1 MEYHNFSFDSPKA
14 MSRPVKAKA
23 PEVQTTKDTMDANAN
38 VTVRKPKGRKPKA
51 VTFKEPEAPKEEP
64 EVPKE
69 EPKEEAKSSPVAVKA
84 PEVQNKTS
92 MALVSQIAQLV
103 AQRDAEFLKAVATDY
118 KLNYEELVAKYLV
131 KAPEVKKK
139 REVKVKVTKEGEEGP
154 RCKGVTAK
162 KEQCSFQPL
171 KGGCFCKRHMPKE
184 AEAPKE
190 AVTPLPGAAGEETAL
205 SELMVIF
212 TPETP
217 TKSHDDDDATQYVGS
232 PRSLLASFE

>member
-1 MEYHNFSFDSPKA
+1 
-14 MSRPVKAKA
+14 
-23 PEVQTTKDTMDANAN
+23 MDANAN
-38 VTVRKPKGRKPKA
+38 VTVRKAAPKVTKPKVA
-51 VTFKEPEAPKEEP
+51 KAPKEP

-69 EPKEEAKSSPVAVKA
+69 APEVPKEPEPEVEAKSSPVEAKE

-92 MALVSQIAQLV
+92 MALVAQLTQLV
-103 AQRDAEFLKAVATDY
+103 AQRDAEFLKTIAADY
-118 KLNYEELVAKYLV
+118 KLDYEELVAKYLV

-139 REVKVKVTKEGEEGP
+139 REVKVKVTKDGEEI

-171 KGGCFCKRHMPKE
+171 KGQCFCKRHLPKE
-184 AEAPKE
+184 EAPKE
-190 AVTPLPGAAGEETAL
+190 APKEAPATEETPL

-217 TKSHDDDDATQYVGS
+217 VKTQDEDATQDLNT
-232 PRSLLASFE
+232 PRSLLVDFE

>member
-1 MEYHNFSFDSPKA
+1 
-14 MSRPVKAKA
+14 
-23 PEVQTTKDTMDANAN
+23 MDANAN
-38 VTVRKPKGRKPKA
+38 VTVRKYKGRKPKS
-51 VTFKEPEAPKEEP
+51 VTFKEPEVPEEVPEAPKEEP
-64 EVPKE
+64 EVE
-69 EPKEEAKSSPVAVKA
+69 VKSSPVVAKE

-118 KLNYEELVAKYLV
+118 KLDYEELVAKYLV

-139 REVKVKVTKEGEEGP
+139 REIKVKVTKEGEEGP

-171 KGGCFCKRHMPKE
+171 KGQCFCKRHLPKE
-184 AEAPKE
+184 PEEPKE
-190 AVTPLPGAAGEETAL
+190 AVTPVPGAAGEETAL

-217 TKSHDDDDATQYVGS
+217 TKSQYDDDATQYVGS